1 MPLNLGDAHVAE
13 GMTTSTLC
21 NSLSNAE
28 HKGRWGERGANV
40 AWSSQ
45 VRSLG
50 KEGSAVH
57 YPQPF
62 Y

>member
-40 AWSSQ
+40 A
-45 VRSLG
+45 
-50 KEGSAVH
+50 
-57 YPQPF
+57 
-62 Y
+62 